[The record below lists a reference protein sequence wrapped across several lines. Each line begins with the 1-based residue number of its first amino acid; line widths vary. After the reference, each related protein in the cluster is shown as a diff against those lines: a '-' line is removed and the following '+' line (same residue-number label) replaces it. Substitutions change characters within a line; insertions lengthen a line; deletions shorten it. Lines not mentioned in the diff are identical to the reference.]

1 MTEPSMPSSSG
12 GSGGSGEPGSGA
24 VPEFAALPTARVR
37 RRRLVSIVWLIPLVA
52 AVAAAWMAFDALQA
66 QGTLITIRME
76 TAEGI
81 VAGKTRIKFK
91 DVEVGQVENVRF
103 DENLEHVVVTAR
115 VVSDMERYL
124 RSETQFWLVRPRITP
139 SEISGLETLFSGAYI
154 GIWPSRKGKLVTEF
168 TALKA
173 PPLVTGDTDGS
184 HFLLRA
190 TTLGSLD
197 IGSPV
202 YFRRVKVGQVVGY
215 ELKKNDQVEIRVF
228 VQAPYHERVRR
239 NTRFWNA
246 SGVDLRLDARGLRM
260 QTESLVS
267 LLVGGVAFDSPGA
280 DEAAE
285 PAPPEALFTLHPS
298 REGGFE
304 RAFDYRER
312 YVLHFDESVRG
323 LSVGAPVEFRGMPI
337 GRVTDMRLE
346 LDPRHKA
353 ARIPVTVEIEPERFA
368 LGDKDAR
375 DAVIRTLVGM
385 GMRAQL
391 KTGNLFTGQ
400 AYVDM
405 DLYPRMAPGRVGTS
419 GRLPELPTAPSAL
432 GGLLASAQR
441 VLARLEEVPMG
452 DISSEL
458 RATLD
463 SIRATLEQMRQ
474 LMGAAR
480 DLEILPAVARTLEQA
495 TATLGQAEA
504 ALAPDAALRTDMRK
518 LLRELG
524 DAARSLRVLSETLE
538 RQPDALLYGKEA
550 P

>member
-1 MTEPSMPSSSG
+1 MTEPSVHPTPEA
-12 GSGGSGEPGSGA
+12 GSAGPA
-24 VPEFAALPTARVR
+24 PDFAALPTARVR

-52 AVAAAWMAFDALQA
+52 AVAAAWMAFDAFKA
-66 QGTLITIRME
+66 QGTLITIRMD

-81 VAGKTRIKFK
+81 VAGKTRVKFK
-91 DVEVGQVENVRF
+91 DVEVGLVESVRF
-103 DENLEHVVVTAR
+103 DDTLEHVLVTAR
-115 VVSDMERYL
+115 LVSDLDRYL

-139 SEISGLETLFSGAYI
+139 SEVSGLDTLFSGAYI
-154 GIWPSRKGKLVTEF
+154 GIWPSRKGKLQSEF

-173 PPLVTGDTDGS
+173 PPLVTSDAGGS
-184 HFLLRA
+184 HFLLRT

-202 YFRRVKVGQVVGY
+202 YFRRIKVGQVVGY
-215 ELKKNDQVEIRVF
+215 ELKKNDQVEVKVF

-267 LLVGGVAFDSPGA
+267 LLLGGVAFDSPGA
-280 DEAAE
+280 DDASE

-298 REGGFE
+298 RERGFE

-323 LSVGAPVEFRGMPI
+323 LAVGAPVEFRGMSI
-337 GRVTDMRLE
+337 GRVTDIRLE
-346 LDPRHKA
+346 MDPRRRL
-353 ARIPVTVEIEPERFA
+353 ARIPVTIEIEPERFT
-368 LGDKDAR
+368 LRGRDAGR
-375 DAVIRTLVGM
+375 DAVVRSLVAM

-391 KTGNLFTGQ
+391 KTGNLLTGQ
-400 AYVDM
+400 TYVDM

-419 GRLPELPTAPSAL
+419 GQLPELPTAPSAL
-432 GGLLASAQR
+432 GGLLASVQR
-441 VLARLEEVPMG
+441 VLARVEQVPMG
-452 DISSEL
+452 DIAREL
-458 RATLD
+458 RSTMD
-463 SIRATLEQMRQ
+463 SIRVTLEQMRQ
-474 LMGAAR
+474 LMGTAR
-480 DLEILPAVARTLEQA
+480 ELDLLPGMARTLDQA
-495 TATLGQAEA
+495 TATLERAEA
-504 ALAPDAALRTDMRK
+504 ALAPDATLRTDMRK